1 MYSGYD
7 DATIKRQWAS
17 VIPPENILLIDD
29 PQAIVDVML
38 GALALVE
45 GTADLD
51 SYLVDMQGRQ
61 QTELRQTQTRK
72 ALEGL
77 AVSAGTAL
85 TKIEGSGLPS
95 KDAGKKR
102 AGKSKRL

>member
-1 MYSGYD
+1 MIS
-7 DATIKRQWAS
+7 
-17 VIPPENILLIDD
+17 PENILLIDD

-45 GTADLD
+45 GTSDLD
-51 SYLVDMQGRQ
+51 TYLVDMQGRG
-61 QTELRQTQTRK
+61 QTEIRQGQTRK

-77 AVSAGTAL
+77 AVSTATAL

-95 KDAGKKR
+95 RDAGKKR
-102 AGKSKRL
+102 GGKSKRL